1 MRTDT
6 TSTET
11 DGASTQLVPPD
22 AATVVDPVAPG
33 RPGGL
38 FAVRLHRSRRP
49 TVWAAVVVL
58 AVLAAAC
65 AGAPLLTDLD
75 PLATDTAARS
85 LPPGSP
91 GHLLGTDN
99 LGRDLFTRLLYGG
112 RTSLLVGLA
121 AATVT
126 VVLGVAL
133 GVLAAQGPRWVDA
146 VVTRIADTML
156 SLPLLVVVLAL
167 SAILGGSLAVV
178 ILAIGLTAW
187 MPVAL
192 VARAELRSQRERRYV
207 RAAHSL
213 GLSPWRVLTR
223 HSLPGALPPVA
234 SIAAFEVGHAILTE
248 STLSF
253 LGLGVPPN
261 RPAWG
266 TLLESAQ
273 SHLLTGEWYTVAFP
287 AAAIVV
293 TIVAV
298 NVIASAIDGSEGRAW

>member
-6 TSTET
+6 DSSATEHP
-11 DGASTQLVPPD
+11 GAGTTAGGAGADVM
-22 AATVVDPVAPG
+22 APG
-33 RPGGL
+33 RAGGL
-38 FAVRLHRSRRP
+38 LAVRLGSPRRP
-49 TVWAAVVVL
+49 ALWVAVTVLGVL
-58 AVLAAAC
+58 GAAC
-65 AGAPLLTDLD
+65 AAAPLLTDLD
-75 PLATDTAARS
+75 PLATDIAARS
-85 LPPGSP
+85 LPPGSA

-99 LGRDLFTRLLYGG
+99 LGRDLLARLLYGG
-112 RTSLLVGLA
+112 RTSLLIGLA
-121 AATVT
+121 AATIT
-126 VVLGVAL
+126 VLLGVAL
-133 GVLAAQGPRWVDA
+133 GVLAAQGPRWVDM
-146 VVTRIADTML
+146 VITRTADTML

-167 SAILGGSLAVV
+167 SAVLGGSLAVV

-192 VARAELRSQRERRYV
+192 VTRAELRSQRQRRYV

-213 GLSPWRVLTR
+213 GLSPWRVLTA

-273 SHLLTGEWYTVAFP
+273 SHLLTGEWYTVALP
-287 AAAIVV
+287 AAAIVL

-298 NVIASAIDGSEGRAW
+298 NVIASAIGNAEGRAW